1 MRELDIVVC
10 PTSTKNKLL
19 KEYSISNN
27 LVKTKFMSKKEYI
40 SNYYFSYDY
49 KTIYY
54 LMNKYKYNL
63 DVVKVYLNN
72 LYSIDI
78 NKEYKPNKI
87 NLLKQIKKELLDN
100 NLLYINNNFKE
111 FISNKNIKVLNYYEL
126 EKFEEELFNQKI
138 ELSNNY
144 KELNVYEFNTLE
156 EEVNY
161 VCIKIIELLNQ
172 GININKIKLTGINDD
187 YLYTIKRLFDY
198 YKIPI
203 N

>member
-1 MRELDIVVC
+1 MRELDIVIC

-27 LVKTKFMSKKEYI
+27 LVKTKFMTKQEYI

-78 NKEYKPNKI
+78 NKEYKSNKI

-187 YLYTIKRLFDY
+187 YLYTIKRLFD
-198 YKIPI
+198 KGGIPI
-203 N
+203 